1 MKRAIFKNGN
11 GQMYIVNLRNVA
23 FYEVSVWSSD
33 KICIKFAFVNGSKIV
48 FLCESCESKVLSIE
62 NIDERFSQII
72 PFVRRVEGLE
82 Q

>member
-23 FYEVSVWSSD
+23 FYEVGVWSSEN
-33 KICIKFAFVNGSKIV
+33 IYIKFVFVNNAKMV
-48 FLCESCESKVLSIE
+48 FLCKDCETIE
-62 NIDERFSQII
+62 NIHERFSQII
-72 PFVRRVEGLE
+72 TFIRRIKEWE

>member
-1 MKRAIFKNGN
+1 MKRAIFKNGD
-11 GQMYIVNLRNVA
+11 GQIYTINLKNVA

-48 FLCESCESKVLSIE
+48 FLCESCESIE

-72 PFVRRVEGLE
+72 PFIRRVEGLE